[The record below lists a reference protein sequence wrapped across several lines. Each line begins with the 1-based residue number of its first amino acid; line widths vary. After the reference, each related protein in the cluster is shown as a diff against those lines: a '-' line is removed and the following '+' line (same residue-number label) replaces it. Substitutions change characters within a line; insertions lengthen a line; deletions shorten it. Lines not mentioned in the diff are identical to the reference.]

1 VSTRTDIAKR
11 SRYECTSVIVK
22 TPTKQPSLHYK
33 ILRMARTQKSK
44 KMTDSPPDLWD
55 DVDEETPPLTNTE
68 GGSSGN
74 TTATS
79 KKRDSNLEK
88 IAPLFFTNSRGD
100 GDPFV
105 TELKVKGI
113 QTMAALFTVG
123 SYNANSL
130 YSAFGE
136 RELIPQ
142 LAMMQTLADY
152 VKTNMPELVDTPSK
166 CSKLTWD
173 EIALNGFDK
182 TLFKIHI
189 TAVYK
194 GYV

>member
-1 VSTRTDIAKR
+1 
-11 SRYECTSVIVK
+11 
-22 TPTKQPSLHYK
+22 
-33 ILRMARTQKSK
+33 
-44 KMTDSPPDLWD
+44 
-55 DVDEETPPLTNTE
+55 
-68 GGSSGN
+68 
-74 TTATS
+74 
-79 KKRDSNLEK
+79 
-88 IAPLFFTNSRGD
+88 
-100 GDPFV
+100 
-105 TELKVKGI
+105 
-113 QTMAALFTVG
+113 MAALFAVG
-123 SYNANSL
+123 SYNAKSL
-130 YSAFGE
+130 YSVFGE

-166 CSKLTWD
+166 RSKLMWD